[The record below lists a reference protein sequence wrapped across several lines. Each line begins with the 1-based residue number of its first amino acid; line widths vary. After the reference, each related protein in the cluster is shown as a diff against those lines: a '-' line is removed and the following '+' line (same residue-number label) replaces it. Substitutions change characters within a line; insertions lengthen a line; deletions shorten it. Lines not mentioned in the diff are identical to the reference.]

1 MLSVTSLTHPTMI
14 NKIRAGLQY
23 ALMGQGHRMNGHG
36 NRVYIQNAQGRNIM
50 RLDWIG
56 NGNYIVYGE
65 ESRTITAM
73 VKQALK
79 IASELEAKA
88 RLLDKAGISTPA
100 TEQSVEQAKAF
111 IESNPDLKAR
121 LAKLAALAGMGAML
135 TACSN
140 HGAITSV
147 FTVLDSLFK

>member
-1 MLSVTSLTHPTMI
+1 MITVTSLTHPTMI
-14 NKIRAGLQY
+14 KKLRMALQY
-23 ALMGQGHRMNGHG
+23 ALLGQGHKMNGHR

-65 ESRTITAM
+65 ESRTITTI

-79 IASELEAKA
+79 RADEAERLEN
-88 RLLDKAGISTPA
+88 
-100 TEQSVEQAKAF
+100 AKAF
-111 IESNPDLKAR
+111 IQSNPDLKAR
-121 LAKLAALAGMGAML
+121 LAKLATLAGMGITL

-140 HGAITSV
+140 HGGVMSLSTFIG
-147 FTVLDSLFK
+147 SLFS

>member
-1 MLSVTSLTHPTMI
+1 MI
-14 NKIRAGLQY
+14 KKIRMALQY
-23 ALMGQGHRMNGHG
+23 ALLGQGHKMNGHR

-65 ESRTITAM
+65 ESRTITAI

-79 IASELEAKA
+79 LASESEAKQ
-88 RLLDKAGISTPA
+88 RLLDRAGITTPA

-140 HGAITSV
+140 HGGVMSLS
-147 FTVLDSLFK
+147 TVLGSFLW